1 MSPLAASL
9 GPTPGG
15 SSSRTADTT
24 TQALDYVDGADT
36 SDEWLQQMLEPN
48 LPEDVFDGFPGSN
61 VVTSDYR
68 TLPFVVCLII
78 YRKRLHAYRYR
89 TGQEQALLTLR
100 AVQ

>member
-1 MSPLAASL
+1 MSPLAASV

-15 SSSRTADTT
+15 SCTRTGDTT

-68 TLPFVVCLII
+68 TLPFVVCLTI
-78 YRKRLHAYRYR
+78 YRKGLYAHIHRI
-89 TGQEQALLTLR
+89 GQEQAL
-100 AVQ
+100 